1 MSTVGEQLADF
12 IQATSIGDLSPR
24 TIELAKSRVLDA
36 ITTAI
41 TARDLAVPGL
51 ASAFVRGNTG
61 RATLIGSKQRV
72 PAIDAA
78 LVNATLINGSS
89 LDDFLEKSHPAAVV
103 VPAAM
108 AVADEQG
115 NTGAEFLTSIVL
127 GYELVGRAYLGA
139 PGMLPKFRATGV
151 AGAVGAAA
159 AAGKLLR
166 LPAPEMMHALGY
178 AAMFASGFGEGFL
191 SGTMEVKLN
200 VGWACRSGVS
210 AARLAQ
216 LGGTAS
222 ALVFEGKSGFFR
234 AFGGDADHAADALHG
249 LGEHLLIEDAIY
261 KEYPVCIFVQTPMY
275 LAQALVKKHGL
286 DPARITQVSIHA
298 PKDTFENPGFQN
310 IAPYGNQLQ
319 ARTSASFCTAA
330 ALLGKPVDE
339 HDFYDRTTDP
349 DVLALAAKVQLLP
362 PSADTQRVT
371 VQLVCGAETFEISAL
386 QMEMLRPTMEK
397 IVAKFRR
404 LAGPAFGDNAD
415 RVIDTVMRLE
425 HVRHIAELTELLRLD
440 PGSASGLASA

>member
-12 IQATSIGDLSPR
+12 IHATNIADLPAQ
-24 TIELAKSRVLDA
+24 TVELAKSRVLDA

-41 TARDLAVPGL
+41 TARKLAVPGL
-51 ASAFVRGNTG
+51 ASAFVQGNSG
-61 RATLIGSKQRV
+61 PATLIGSRQGL

-103 VPAAM
+103 VAAAL
-108 AVADEQG
+108 AVAEEQG
-115 NTGAEFLTSIVL
+115 SSGADFLAGIVL

-159 AAGKLLR
+159 AAGKLLK
-166 LPAPEMMHALGY
+166 LPPSAMMHALGY

-234 AFGGDADHAADALHG
+234 AFGGNVDHADEAIQG
-249 LGEHLLIEDAIY
+249 LGKHLLIRDTIY

-275 LAQALVKKHGL
+275 LAQALVKKHHL
-286 DPARITQVSIHA
+286 NPASITRVSIHA

-349 DVLALAAKVQLLP
+349 EVLALAAKVELLP
-362 PSADTQRVT
+362 PSADTERVT
-371 VQLVCGAETFEISAL
+371 VQVVCGAETFEISAL
-386 QMEMLRPTMEK
+386 QMEMLRPTTEK

-404 LAGPAFGDNAD
+404 LAAPAFGDNAD
-415 RVIDTVMRLE
+415 RVIDTVMHLE
-425 HVRHIAELTELLRLD
+425 QVTHIAELTELLRLD
-440 PGSASGLASA
+440 PG

>member
-1 MSTVGEQLADF
+1 MSTVSQQLADF
-12 IQATSIGDLSPR
+12 IHATTIGDLPADVV
-24 TIELAKSRVLDA
+24 ELAKSRVLDA

-41 TARDLAVPGL
+41 TARHLAVPGL
-51 ASAFVRGNTG
+51 ASAFVQGNTG
-61 RATLIGSKQRV
+61 KATLIGSGQRV

-103 VPAAM
+103 VAAAM
-108 AVADEQG
+108 AVAEEQG
-115 NTGAEFLTSIVL
+115 SSGADFLTSIVL

-159 AAGKLLR
+159 AAGKLLK
-166 LPAPEMMHALGY
+166 LQVPELMHALGY
-178 AAMFASGFGEGFL
+178 SAMFASGFGEGFL
-191 SGTMEVKLN
+191 SGTMEVKFN

-222 ALVFEGKSGFFR
+222 PLVFEGKSGFFR
-234 AFGGDADHAADALHG
+234 AFGGSADHAAEATRG
-249 LGEHLLIEDAIY
+249 LGKHLLIQDTIY

-286 DPARITQVSIHA
+286 DAGRITRVTIHA

-310 IAPYGNQLQ
+310 VAPYGNQLQ
-319 ARTSASFCTAA
+319 SRTSASFCTAA
-330 ALLGKPVDE
+330 ALLGKPVDA
-339 HDFYDRTTDP
+339 HDFYDRTSDP
-349 DVLALAAKVQLLP
+349 EVLALAAKVDLLP
-362 PSADTQRVT
+362 PSADTERVT
-371 VQLVCGAETFEISAL
+371 VQAVCDGETFEISAL
-386 QMEMLRPTMEK
+386 EMEMLRPTTEK
-397 IVAKFRR
+397 IIGKFQR
-404 LAGPAFGDNAD
+404 LVGGVLGNKTD
-415 RVIDTVMRLE
+415 RVIDLVMRLE
-425 HVRHIAELTELLRLD
+425 HAKHIGELTDLLKLD
-440 PGSASGLASA
+440 PGQG

>member
-1 MSTVGEQLADF
+1 MSTISQQFAEF
-12 IQATSIGDLSPR
+12 IHKTALGDLPPDVV
-24 TIELAKSRVLDA
+24 ELAKSRVLDA
-36 ITTAI
+36 IATAVTSTI
-41 TARDLAVPGL
+41 TARPLAVPRL
-51 ASAFVRGNTG
+51 ASAFVQGNTG
-61 RATLIGSKQRV
+61 KATVIGSARRV

-103 VPAAM
+103 VAAAM
-108 AVADEQG
+108 AVAEEQG
-115 NTGAEFLTSIVL
+115 STGAEFLASIVL

-166 LPAPEMMHALGY
+166 LPPAGLMDALGY
-178 AAMFASGFGEGFL
+178 SAMFASGFGEGFL
-191 SGTMEVKLN
+191 SGTMEVKFN

-222 ALVFEGKSGFFR
+222 PLVFEGKSGFFR
-234 AFGGDADHAADALHG
+234 AFGGNADHAAEATQG
-249 LGEHLLIEDAIY
+249 LGVHLLIRDTIY

-286 DPARITQVSIHA
+286 DPKKITRVSILA

-310 IAPYGNQLQ
+310 VAPYGNQLQ
-319 ARTSASFCTAA
+319 SRTSASFCTAA
-330 ALLGKPVDE
+330 ALLGKPVGE
-339 HDFYDRTTDP
+339 HDFYDQTSEP
-349 DVLALAAKVQLLP
+349 DVLALAAKVELLP
-362 PSADTQRVT
+362 PSSDTERVT
-371 VQLVCGAETFEISAL
+371 VQVVCGGKTFEIGAL
-386 QMEMLRPTMEK
+386 QMEMLLPTTEK
-397 IVAKFRR
+397 IIGKFHR
-404 LAGPAFGDNAD
+404 LAGGVFGNNAG
-415 RVIDTVMRLE
+415 RVVDLAMGLE
-425 HVRHIAELTELLRLD
+425 HARNISELTGLLRLD
-440 PGSASGLASA
+440 PG